1 MIPLIRLI
9 PAALALVLFALPAR
23 AAIEIQTVTS
33 PGGITAWLVE
43 EDNIPFT
50 ALEIRFRGG
59 SSLDPAG
66 KEGAVNLMT
75 ALIEEGS
82 GDMDAQ
88 AFAAARDGLA
98 ASFGFSSD
106 IDTVAVSAQFLTE
119 NRDQAIDLLRQAI
132 TTPRFDADAVERVRG
147 QVLAGLRSDEKDPD
161 SIASQLFRA
170 QAFAGHPYA
179 EDGDG
184 QLDTVP
190 GLTRDDMIAAHKA
203 TLTRDRVFV
212 AAAGDISA
220 QELGLLLDELLGDL
234 PESGPALPGRVTPAL
249 TGGVTVQDFPGP
261 QSVVMFGHSG
271 IKRDDPDFFAATI
284 LNEIL
289 GGGRFSAR
297 LMTEVREKRGL
308 TYGVGTSLVGY
319 DNSELVM
326 GQTAV
331 ANEKVAEAVEV
342 IRAEWARIAADG
354 ITEAELEA
362 TKTYLTG
369 AYPLRFDGN
378 GPLASI
384 MVNMQ
389 LIGLP
394 ADYPETRNDKVNAVT
409 LADVK
414 RVAAT
419 LFRADDLRFV
429 IVGQPT
435 GVSGSE

>member
-1 MIPLIRLI
+1 MIPLFRLI
-9 PAALALVLFALPAR
+9 PAAVVLILFALPAR
-23 AAIEIQTVTS
+23 AALDIQTVTS

-59 SSLDPAG
+59 SSLDPEG

-75 ALIEEGS
+75 ALIEEGA

-119 NRDQAIDLLRQAI
+119 NRDQAIALLRQAI

-161 SIASQLFRA
+161 SIASRLFRE
-170 QAFAGHPYA
+170 QAFSGHPYA

-184 QLDTVP
+184 RLDTVP
-190 GLTRDDMIAAHKA
+190 GLTRDDLIAAHKS

-220 QELGLLLDELLGDL
+220 EELGLLLDELLGDL
-234 PESGPALPGRVTPAL
+234 PETGAALPGRVTPAL
-249 TGGVTVQDFPGP
+249 TGGTTIQDFPGP

-308 TYGVGTSLVGY
+308 TYGIGTSLVGY
-319 DNSELVM
+319 DKSELVM

-342 IRAEWARIAADG
+342 IRAEWARIARDG
-354 ITEAELEA
+354 ISEAELEG

-394 ADYPETRNDKVNAVT
+394 ADYPKTRNDKVNAVT
-409 LADVK
+409 LEDVK

-429 IVGQPT
+429 IVGQPA
-435 GVSGSE
+435 GVSGTE

>member
-1 MIPLIRLI
+1 MTLLSRLI
-9 PAALALVLFALPAR
+9 PATLTLLLFALPVR
-23 AAIEIQTVTS
+23 AAVDIQTVTS
-33 PGGITAWLVE
+33 PGGITAWLVQE
-43 EDNIPFT
+43 EKLPFT

-119 NRDQAIDLLRQAI
+119 NRDQAVALLRQAI
-132 TTPRFDADAVERVRG
+132 TVPRFDPDAIERVRG
-147 QVLAGLRSDEKDPD
+147 QVLAGLRSDEKDPG
-161 SIASQLFRA
+161 SIANRLLRQ

-179 EDGDG
+179 ENGDG
-184 QLDTVP
+184 RLDTVP
-190 GLTRDDMIAAHKA
+190 GLTRDDLMAAHKA
-203 TLTRDRVFV
+203 TLTRDRVYV

-220 QELGLLLDELLGDL
+220 EELGTLLDTLLGDL
-234 PESGPALPGRVTPAL
+234 PATGPALPPEIAPAL
-249 TGGVTVQDFPGP
+249 TGGITVEAFPGP
-261 QSVVMFGHSG
+261 QSVVLFGHSG

-284 LNEIL
+284 LNEVL
-289 GGGRFSAR
+289 GGGRFSSR
-297 LMTEVREKRGL
+297 LMSEVREKRGL
-308 TYGVGTSLVGY
+308 TYGIGTSLVGY
-319 DNSELVM
+319 DRSELVM
-326 GQTAV
+326 GQAAV
-331 ANEKVAEAVEV
+331 ANDRVAEAVEV
-342 IRAEWARIAADG
+342 IRTEWARIARDG
-354 ITEAELEA
+354 ITEAELAA

-378 GPLASI
+378 GPLAQI

-394 ADYPETRNDKVNAVT
+394 ADYPKTRNDKVNAVT
-409 LADVK
+409 IEDVK

-429 IVGQPT
+429 IVGEPVGVT
-435 GVSGSE
+435 GTN

>member
-1 MIPLIRLI
+1 MIAFIRLI
-9 PAALALVLFALPAR
+9 PAALTVMLLALPAR
-23 AAIEIQTVTS
+23 AAIDIQTVTS
-33 PGGITAWLVE
+33 PGGITAWLVQ

-59 SSLDPAG
+59 SSLDPQG
-66 KEGAVNLMT
+66 KDGAVNLMT

-119 NRDQAIDLLRQAI
+119 NRDQAVALLRQAI
-132 TTPRFDADAVERVRG
+132 TTPRFDPDAVERVRG
-147 QVLAGLRSDEKDPD
+147 QVLANLRSDEKDPG
-161 SIASQLFRA
+161 SIANRLFRE

-179 EDGDG
+179 MNGDG
-184 QLDTVP
+184 TPETVP
-190 GLTRDDMIAAHKA
+190 ALTRDDLIAAHQA

-220 QELGLLLDELLGDL
+220 AELGQLLDDLLGGL
-234 PESGPALPGRVTPAL
+234 PATGPALPGRVDPAL

-261 QSVVMFGHSG
+261 QSLVLFGHSG

-289 GGGRFSAR
+289 GGSRFSAR

-308 TYGVGTSLVGY
+308 TYGIGTSLVGY

-326 GQTAV
+326 GQASV
-331 ANEKVAEAVEV
+331 ANEKVAEAVDV
-342 IRAEWARIAADG
+342 IRAEWARIATEG
-354 ITEAELEA
+354 ITEDELAA

-389 LIGLP
+389 LIGLS
-394 ADYPETRNDKVNAVT
+394 ADYPQTRNDKVNAVT

-414 RVAAT
+414 RVAAS
-419 LFRADDLRFV
+419 LFRAEDLRFV

-435 GVSGSE
+435 GVQSTD